1 MKITPKFYIWL
12 KCALIRAVRTIAQA
26 MLASIGTAVVLS
38 DIDWKYI
45 LSASA
50 VAGLLS
56 LLTSIATG
64 LPEADYKDDERTKE
78 EARKLNAQD

>member
-56 LLTSIATG
+56 LLTSKIIIQLSNKKG
-64 LPEADYKDDERTKE
+64 FRWLSY
-78 EARKLNAQD
+78 LY